1 MKSVRVTQEHK
12 HFVVANIDT
21 PNVPDGHA
29 VVGMQA
35 ALLAPYMA
43 ALPVGE
49 WMTPPTPFTPGQC
62 AVGVVEQAADDLRVG
77 QKVYFDA
84 YVGSNDPNDCAQNHG
99 FIGCFAVAPGARA
112 ALAANPNGSFAE
124 KIIAPATHFTPIPDN
139 IEIPAS
145 VLCRLGWFGTALAGL
160 ERGGFRA
167 GMTLAINGAT
177 GIVGAGAVL
186 LALALGADKIRVFG
200 RNKIAL
206 KQLVALDPTR
216 IEIGDAEAI
225 DPIDMLLECSGG
237 DQTSVSE
244 MLVGRLNRYGNAV
257 FVGALT
263 TPLNVDAAALMR
275 NSNSLIGSFWF
286 TPNTFTKLLGIIQL
300 GALDVSPLSA
310 TIFELNDIQNAV
322 SFNQTQS
329 LGGLHHTVLVPSKAN
344 I

>member
-12 HFVVANIDT
+12 HFVVADIDT
-21 PNVPDGHA
+21 PKASDGHA
-29 VVGMQA
+29 VVRMQA

-43 ALPVGE
+43 ALPLGE

-62 AVGVVEQAADDLRVG
+62 AVGVVEQAAGDLDVG
-77 QKVYFDA
+77 QRVYFDA
-84 YVGSNDPNDCAQNHG
+84 YVGSNDTCDPTQDHG
-99 FIGCFAVAPGARA
+99 FIGCFAVAPGAQA

-124 KIIAPATHFTPIPDN
+124 KIIAPAEHFTPIPDN
-139 IEIPAS
+139 IEIPAT

-186 LALALGADKIRVFG
+186 LAQTLGAGRILVFG
-200 RNKIAL
+200 RNETAL
-206 KQLVALDPTR
+206 NQLVALDPTR
-216 IEIGDAEAI
+216 IEIGNASAS

-237 DQTSVSE
+237 DQTAVTEALIAGLS
-244 MLVGRLNRYGNAV
+244 RYGNAA

-275 NSNSLIGSFWF
+275 NGNSLIGSFWF
-286 TPNTFTKLLGIIQL
+286 TPNTLNRLLGLIQS

-310 TIFELNDIQNAV
+310 TTFELNDIQNAV
-322 SFNQTQS
+322 SFNQTQN

-344 I
+344 T